1 MNKSQAGMLVLPV
14 NGYMYSWDYDNHLI
28 AISKPGAGGGPTTLV
43 DYVYDALGRRVMKT
57 ETVEIDGGG
66 TDDIYTRYY
75 YDGWRVLAEAVSNDL
90 EDLGDITYY
99 AYGNALDEVLFY
111 VTDDGTAETVSYL
124 TGDHLNSPAARLVFD
139 DVTEQYQIAERYEY
153 DAYGKRSVLNAD
165 YSVPATVPADIT
177 NIGFTGQRVEYL
189 DNANLELS
197 YYKNRWYSPN
207 QGRFLS
213 HDQLGYIDSMC
224 LYLYVKNMPIDII
237 DEFGFLSHSSRVS
250 DCISN

>member
-1 MNKSQAGMLVLPV
+1 MTQVLYLDV
-14 NGYMYSWDYDNHLI
+14 FMYSLNNKKLYNC
-28 AISKPGAGGGPTTLV
+28 
-43 DYVYDALGRRVMKT
+43 
-57 ETVEIDGGG
+57 
-66 TDDIYTRYY
+66 
-75 YDGWRVLAEAVSNDL
+75 AV
-90 EDLGDITYY
+90 
-99 AYGNALDEVLFY
+99 V
-111 VTDDGTAETVSYL
+111 VTNPGTAETVSYL

-165 YSVPATVPADIT
+165 YSVPQTVPADIT
-177 NIGFTGQRVEYL
+177 NIGFTGQRVESL